1 MKDEKI
7 HPSSFILLYN
17 PAMKL
22 AIISGGSKGL
32 GLALCQQYLADGY
45 RVVEFSRSAPHPFSV
60 QCDFAQPQAALGQLQ
75 ATFAELSR
83 AHYDEIVIINNAAL
97 LGPIGPNN
105 RKAPA
110 EIISHLNVNVTS
122 AILFLSQAVNA
133 FQTQQ
138 CPKTIANISSGAA
151 LKNIFGWSLYCA
163 SKAGLE
169 HYIRTVAIEQAE
181 QAQPFTAIN
190 IDPDIIDTDMQA
202 SIRQS
207 SRADFPA
214 LDRFIM
220 RKDTG
225 LLRPPAQVAAAI
237 IRILNS
243 PISNGARYDITDFV

>member
-1 MKDEKI
+1 
-7 HPSSFILLYN
+7 
-17 PAMKL
+17 MKL

-32 GLALCQQYLADGY
+32 GLALCQQYLANGY
-45 RVVEFSRSAPHPFSV
+45 RVVELSRSAPHPFSV
-60 QCDFAQPQAALGQLQ
+60 QCDFAQPQAALLPIQ

-83 AHYDEIVIINNAAL
+83 ADYDEIVIINNAAL
-97 LGPIGPNN
+97 LGPIGPSS

-110 EIISHLNVNVTS
+110 DVIAHLNVNVTS
-122 AILFLSQAVNA
+122 AILFLGQAINA
-133 FQTQQ
+133 FQTHT
-138 CPKTIANISSGAA
+138 CPKSIANISSGAA
-151 LKNIFGWSLYCA
+151 IKNIFGWSLYCA

-202 SIRQS
+202 GIRQA
-207 SRADFPA
+207 SRDDFPA

-220 RKDTG
+220 RKDIG

-243 PISNGARYDITDFV
+243 PMSNGARYDITDFV